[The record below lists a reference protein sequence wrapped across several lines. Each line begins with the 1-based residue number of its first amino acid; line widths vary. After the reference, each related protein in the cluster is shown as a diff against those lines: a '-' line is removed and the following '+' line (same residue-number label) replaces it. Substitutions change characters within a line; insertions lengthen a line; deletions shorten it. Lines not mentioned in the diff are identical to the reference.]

1 MADKYV
7 RGGFRL
13 KPEINPGTDMGITNG
28 ITALSQ
34 VMVNQVQAQSQLGL
48 NLARVANQQQML
60 SQQGELALQ
69 VILSSLTGK
78 GVNLDQTV

>member
-1 MADKYV
+1 
-7 RGGFRL
+7 
-13 KPEINPGTDMGITNG
+13 
-28 ITALSQ
+28 
-34 VMVNQVQAQSQLGL
+34 LGL
-48 NLARVANQQQML
+48 NLARAANQQQML

>member
-1 MADKYV
+1 
-7 RGGFRL
+7 
-13 KPEINPGTDMGITNG
+13 MGITNG

-34 VMVNQVQAQSQLGL
+34 VMANQIQTQSQLGL
-48 NLARVANQQQML
+48 NLARAANQQQML

-78 GVNLDQTV
+78 GVNLDKTV

>member
-1 MADKYV
+1 
-7 RGGFRL
+7 
-13 KPEINPGTDMGITNG
+13 MGITNG

-34 VMVNQVQAQSQLGL
+34 VMANQIQAQSQLGL
-48 NLARVANQQQML
+48 NLARAANQQQML

-78 GVNLDQTV
+78 GVNLDKTV

>member
-1 MADKYV
+1 
-7 RGGFRL
+7 
-13 KPEINPGTDMGITNG
+13 MGITNG

-34 VMVNQVQAQSQLGL
+34 VMANQIQAQSQLGL
-48 NLARVANQQQML
+48 NLARAANQQQML